1 MTDVRGPLER
11 LPYDRREWSN
21 LLRDLGIR
29 PSKGLGQN
37 FLVEHDVVDRI
48 VRTAAVSP
56 GEIVVEVGPGLGILT
71 AHLLKAGARVTVIE
85 LDRNLIPH
93 LRRTFG
99 DLPNI
104 DVVEGDALNV
114 ELDEVISNSEPYK
127 VVANLPYSVASAVLM
142 RFLEQER
149 LPETMTVMMQREVAD
164 RIVAK
169 PPGMSVLGVATQ
181 LLSDPSV
188 AFSVAP
194 GSFVPPPKVD
204 STVLTI
210 RPLGEARLIAD
221 LRPRFFELVNA
232 GFRHKRK
239 QLVNSL
245 AFELDDDR
253 NVIASRLSEAGIDP
267 MRRAQTLTVDEWLAI
282 VHVWERNG

>member
-11 LPYDRREWSN
+11 LPHDRREWSN
-21 LLRDLGIR
+21 LLQDLGIR

-48 VRTAAVSP
+48 VRTAAISP
-56 GEIVVEVGPGLGILT
+56 GEIIVEVGPGLGILT
-71 AHLLKAGARVTVIE
+71 AHLLEAGARVIVIE

-93 LRRTFG
+93 LRRMFG
-99 DLPNI
+99 DLPHL

-114 ELDEVISNSEPYK
+114 ELDEVISQSEPYK
-127 VVANLPYSVASAVLM
+127 VVANLPYSVASAILM

-149 LPETMTVMMQREVAD
+149 PPETMTVMMQREVAD

-181 LLSDPSV
+181 LLSDPTV

-204 STVLTI
+204 STVLTL
-210 RPLGEARLIAD
+210 RPIGEARLTAD
-221 LRPRFFELVNA
+221 MRPQFFELVNA

-239 QLVNSL
+239 QLLNSL

-253 NVIASRLSEAGIDP
+253 NEIASRLSEAGIDP